1 MNRRVKNKTK
11 FVRLAEFSPLRLVV
25 WARNHFK
32 VGRSSLVRLRAEP
45 LQTGLTVC
53 VVAIALAL
61 PTLLLQLAG
70 LGANALSQIGE
81 TSDINVYFD
90 LGVQSEIVEERA
102 QAWQNDSRIASTEVI
117 SPNQGLEEF
126 EQFSGLGSIL
136 AGFEENPLPYV
147 VRIQPSEQVLSRP
160 AELQLLV
167 QALDAEERVD
177 SAILDLVWLNRLNSM
192 VSFVD
197 RLSYGVGFLLALGI
211 LLILGN
217 TIRLTIE
224 NRREEIVVIKLVGGT
239 DRFVRRPLIYAG
251 LWYGLLGGLAAA
263 LLVAIVGLLISMP
276 LQRLLLSYQSSVA
289 LPGLSFT
296 LLFKLAF
303 YGALLGCAGAWISV
317 LQHLRNIEPQ

>member
-1 MNRRVKNKTK
+1 M
-11 FVRLAEFSPLRLVV
+11 V

-102 QAWQNDSRIASTEVI
+102 QAWQNDSRIASAEVI

-167 QALDAEERVD
+167 QVLDAEERVD

-224 NRREEIVVIKLVGGT
+224 NRREEIVVIQLVGGT

-289 LPGLSFT
+289 LPGLSFA

>member
-1 MNRRVKNKTK
+1 M
-11 FVRLAEFSPLRLVV
+11 
-25 WARNHFK
+25 RNHFI
-32 VGRSSLVRLRAEP
+32 VGRSSLVRLKAEP

-70 LGANALSQIGE
+70 LGATALGQIGE

-90 LGVQSEIVEERA
+90 LGIQAEAVEERA
-102 QAWQNDSRIASTEVI
+102 RAWQEDNRVASAEVI

-126 EQFSGLGSIL
+126 ERFSGLGSIL
-136 AGFEENPLPYV
+136 ADFEENPLPYV
-147 VRIQPSEQVLSRP
+147 VRVQPSEQLANRP

-167 QALDAEERVD
+167 QALDSEERVD
-177 SAILDLVWLNRLNSM
+177 SAVFDLVWLGRLNAM

-224 NRREEIVVIKLVGGT
+224 NRRDEIVVIKLVGGT
-239 DRFVRRPLIYAG
+239 DRFVRRPLLYTG
-251 LWYGLLGGLAAA
+251 LWYGFLGGVAAA
-263 LLVAIVGLLISMP
+263 ILVAIVGLLISVP
-276 LQRLLLSYQSSVA
+276 LQRLLLSYQSSA
-289 LPGLSFT
+289 TLPGLSMG
-296 LLFKLAF
+296 LLFRLAF
-303 YGALLGCAGAWISV
+303 FGAVLGCAGAWISV
-317 LQHLRNIEPQ
+317 LQHLRRIEPQ

>member
-1 MNRRVKNKTK
+1 M
-11 FVRLAEFSPLRLVV
+11 
-25 WARNHFK
+25 
-32 VGRSSLVRLRAEP
+32 
-45 LQTGLTVC
+45 
-53 VVAIALAL
+53 AIALAL

-102 QAWQNDSRIASTEVI
+102 QAWQNDSRIASAEVI

-289 LPGLSFT
+289 LPGLSFA

>member
-1 MNRRVKNKTK
+1 M
-11 FVRLAEFSPLRLVV
+11 V

-117 SPNQGLEEF
+117 SPNQGLDEF